1 MSKPT
6 NYKKIEKYLNF
17 QIQRFSRTLGVVERE
32 QQKLH
37 DQNYRDIRTVFAP
50 MEYIEDIVTKDCDQ
64 NCITVTFCFGE
75 VENSPVDGFSLAQ
88 INELVIFLRNK
99 LSYNEM
105 RLDSLAQEIRKN
117 KKNKTNQN

>member
-32 QQKLH
+32 QQKLR

-88 INELVIFLRNK
+88 INELVLFLRNK
-99 LSYNEM
+99 LSFNEM

>member
-32 QQKLH
+32 QQKLR

-50 MEYIEDIVTKDCDQ
+50 MEYIEDIVTKDCDH

-88 INELVIFLRNK
+88 INELVLFLRNK
-99 LSYNEM
+99 LSFNET
-105 RLDSLAQEIRKN
+105 RLDSLTQEIRKN